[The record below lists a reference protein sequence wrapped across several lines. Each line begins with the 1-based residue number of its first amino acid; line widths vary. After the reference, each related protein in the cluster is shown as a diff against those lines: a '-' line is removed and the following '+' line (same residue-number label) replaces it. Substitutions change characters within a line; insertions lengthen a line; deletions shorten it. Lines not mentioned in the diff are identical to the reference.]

1 MNHRYKINELE
12 FLQLSEKV
20 ISIFQTR
27 KQTGRRKEAGGILLG
42 TVYPE
47 QRVLIKDATVPGY
60 LDMAGRYFFDRSRG
74 RAQHIVNKHWKKSS
88 GECIYLGEWHTHP
101 EPSPSPSCR
110 DRQMIRNMFN
120 QTKMEIEFLF
130 LIIVGTQSIWIAIE
144 NGFELRPLNAI
155 TDDNKGLQ
163 IY

>member
-1 MNHRYKINELE
+1 MNYRYHINAVE
-12 FLQLSEKV
+12 FLHLSEEV
-20 ISIFQTR
+20 ISIFQAH

-60 LDMAGRYFFDRSRG
+60 LDKAGRYFFDRSRR
-74 RAQHIVNKHWKKSS
+74 RAQRIVNKHWKKSS
-88 GECIYLGEWHTHP
+88 GDSIYLGEWHTHP

-120 QTKMEIEFLF
+120 QTWMEIEFLF
-130 LIIVGTQSIWIAIE
+130 LIIVGTDSRWVAME
-144 NGFELRPLNAI
+144 NG
-155 TDDNKGLQ
+155 
-163 IY
+163 